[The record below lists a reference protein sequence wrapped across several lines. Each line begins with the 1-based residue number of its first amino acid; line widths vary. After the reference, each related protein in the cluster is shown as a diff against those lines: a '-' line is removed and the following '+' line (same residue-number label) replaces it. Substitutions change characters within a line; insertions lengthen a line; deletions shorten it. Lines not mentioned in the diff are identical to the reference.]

1 MKKILSLIILTL
13 TCSVAVNAV
22 PRSAEEALEI
32 AKRFVGSTS
41 MFSHNKS
48 AQLTLSQSIHA
59 DSKLRGNLDGES
71 TPAYYICNIND
82 ADGFVVVSGDDRFK
96 EVLGYATSG
105 NINNENLPEGLQYWL
120 GFLAREMQA
129 AQAYYDANGIVRTS
143 DVSDESYNALV
154 SVEPLI
160 KTKWSQDAPFN
171 NLCPMTSEGRAVT
184 GCVATG
190 MAQVMKYHGAPLKGI
205 GSHTNAYFAGC
216 TADFGNTT
224 YDWANMRNEYGVT
237 ATEAQ
242 KNAVAT
248 LMYHCGVATDMRYT
262 AHDSGTPSIYA
273 GMALVNYF
281 GYNPNMHYE
290 GRDYMSA
297 GAWKALLLSELQ
309 ANRPLVYW
317 GMTSET
323 SGAGHFFVCDGYD
336 AGSGLFHFNWG
347 WGGTFDGYYELSALE
362 PGIGGAGAGT
372 GEFNYFQSILVG
384 LQPEAMGEYESH
396 FEMKS
401 FAPAKT
407 TMNQGQW
414 MEFNITELTNNA
426 INFNGKIGF
435 AVFKDGALFKTL
447 EMSSVPSTLP
457 LGAYY
462 STYSMSC
469 KFDSSFPAGTYQIC
483 LIAQNEGQENFDV
496 IRAYHGNTTVWNAEV
511 TSDYKVKFTP
521 ATADA
526 PNITGDI
533 ELPETQ
539 AKHTVY
545 NNKFATFT
553 LNVTNSSASEFFDE
567 IGVCIRKGRVG
578 EKLYFTA
585 PVRIAPGE
593 TKEITVGG
601 TVTLAEGDYIV
612 SGCYRDGESFINFD
626 NTQDLTIEPEAN
638 SINGIENQKEVK
650 SVELYS
656 IAGARIAS
664 QHKGLAI
671 RKTTFT
677 DGTVKTEKTIN
688 K

>member
-13 TCSVAVNAV
+13 TFSVAANAA

-32 AKRFVGSTS
+32 AKRFVGSTT
-41 MFSHNKS
+41 MLPFGKS

-59 DSKLRGNLDGES
+59 ESKLRGGMTGES

-96 EVLGYATSG
+96 DVLGYATSG
-105 NINNENLPEGLQYWL
+105 NISNENLPDGLQYWL

-129 AQAYYDANGIVRTS
+129 AQAYYDANDIVRTS
-143 DVSDESYNALV
+143 DASEESYNALI
-154 SVEPLI
+154 SVEPLV
-160 KTKWSQDAPFN
+160 KTRWSQNAPFN
-171 NLCPMTSEGRAVT
+171 NLCPMTADGRAVT

-205 GSHTNAYFAGC
+205 GSHSNMNFAGC
-216 TADFGNTT
+216 TADFEDTT
-224 YDWANMRNEYGVT
+224 YDWANMLNEYGAS

-242 KNAVAT
+242 QNAVAT

-262 AHDSGTPSIYA
+262 AYDSGTPSIYA

-323 SGAGHFFVCDGYD
+323 SGVGHFFVCDGYD
-336 AGSGLFHFNWG
+336 ASTGLFHFNWG
-347 WGGTFDGYYELSALE
+347 WGGTYDGYYELSALE

-401 FAPAKT
+401 FTPAKT
-407 TMNQGQW
+407 TMNQGQI
-414 MEFNITELTNNA
+414 MEFKITELTNNA
-426 INFNGKIGF
+426 INFTGKIGF
-435 AVFKDGALFKTL
+435 AVFKDGTLFKTL
-447 EMSSVPSTLP
+447 GMSEVPQTLP

-462 STYSMSC
+462 SSYSMSC

-496 IRAYHGNTTVWNAEV
+496 IRAYHGNTTMWNAEV
-511 TSDYKVKFTP
+511 TSDYKVKFTS
-521 ATADA
+521 ANDEA
-526 PNITGDI
+526 PYLTGDI
-533 ELPETQ
+533 NLHEGET
-539 AKHTVY
+539 KHTVY

-553 LNVTNSSASEFFDE
+553 LQVTNSSASEFFDE

-578 EKLYFTA
+578 EKLYFTVPA
-585 PVRIAPGE
+585 RIAPGQ
-593 TKEITVGG
+593 TKEIKVGG

-612 SGCYRDGESFINFD
+612 SGCYRDGDSFINFD
-626 NTQDLTIEPEAN
+626 TTQDLTIEPEAN
-638 SINGIENQKEVK
+638 SINGIGGEKVVK
-650 SVELYS
+650 SVELYN
-656 IAGARIAS
+656 IAGARVAS
-664 QHKGLAI
+664 QHKGVAI

-677 DGTVKTEKTIN
+677 DGTIKTEKTIN

>member
-1 MKKILSLIILTL
+1 MKRILSLIILTL
-13 TCSVAVNAV
+13 TFSIAANAA
-22 PRSAEEALEI
+22 PRSAEEALKI
-32 AKRFVGSTS
+32 AKRFVGSTP
-41 MFSHNKS
+41 MLSHNKS
-48 AQLTLSQSIHA
+48 AQLVLSQSIHA
-59 DSKLRGNLDGES
+59 ASKLRNGMTGES
-71 TPAYYICNIND
+71 IPAYYICTIND
-82 ADGFVVVSGDDRFK
+82 TNGFVVVSGDDRFK

-120 GFLAREMQA
+120 GFLAREMQT

-143 DVSDESYNALV
+143 EVSDESYNALV

-205 GSHTNAYFAGC
+205 GSHTNANFAGC
-216 TADFGNTT
+216 SADFGNTN
-224 YDWANMRNEYGVT
+224 YDWANMLDTYGNN
-237 ATEAQ
+237 ATETE

-262 AHDSGTPSIYA
+262 AYDSGTPSIYA
-273 GMALVNYF
+273 GSALVNYF

-309 ANRPLVYW
+309 AKRPLVYW

-384 LQPEAMGEYESH
+384 LQPETMGKYESH
-396 FEMKS
+396 FEMKTFS
-401 FAPAKT
+401 PISM

-414 MEFNITELTNNA
+414 MEFNITELTNNT
-426 INFNGKIGF
+426 INFIGKIGF
-435 AVFKDGALFKTL
+435 AIFKDGELYTTL
-447 EMSSVPSTLP
+447 AMSDIPQSLPS
-457 LGAYY
+457 GAYY
-462 STYSMSC
+462 AKYSMSC
-469 KFDSSFPAGTYQIC
+469 KFDSSFKPGTYQIC
-483 LIAQNEGQENFDV
+483 LIAQNEGQEDFNI
-496 IRAYHGNTTVWNAEV
+496 IRAYHTNTTIWNAEI
-511 TSDYKVKFTP
+511 TSDYKVKFSAAGNETSML
-521 ATADA
+521 
-526 PNITGDI
+526 TGDI
-533 ELPETQ
+533 ALE
-539 AKHTVY
+539 ASKHTAYY
-545 NNKFATFT
+545 NKTATF
-553 LNVTNSSASEFFDE
+553 NISITNNGTSEYFDE
-567 IGVCIRKGRVG
+567 VGVCIRKGRVG
-578 EKLYFTA
+578 DKLYFTS
-585 PVRIAPGE
+585 PVRLAPGE
-593 TKEITVGG
+593 TKNISVGG
-601 TVTLAEGDYIV
+601 LVTLTEGDYII

-626 NTQDLTIEPEAN
+626 TTQDITIEPEAN
-638 SINGIENQKEVK
+638 CIS
-650 SVELYS
+650 SVENGKIVKTVEYYNT
-656 IAGARIAS
+656 AGSRTVSKQTGIV
-664 QHKGLAI
+664 I
-671 RKTTFT
+671 RKTTYT
-677 DGTVKTEKTIN
+677 DGTTKTEKTIN